1 MILLMK
7 RLLLGLFLGLLVS
20 GSAAAARLDLTEQE
34 NGKDILLDRGDEL
47 VVRLPSNRTTGY
59 SWSLEMTGSGR
70 LEQQGEALYE
80 TPRSDRRMMGAGG
93 VEIWKFRAL
102 KAGQVS
108 LKFNYRRP
116 WEKDVPPVK
125 TVSWPVTIRP

>member
-1 MILLMK
+1 MMIRMK
-7 RLLLGLFLGLLVS
+7 HFLLGLIMALVVS

-47 VVRLPSNRTTGY
+47 VIRLLSNRTTGY
-59 SWSLEMTGSGR
+59 SWSLVMTGSGV
-70 LEQQGEALYE
+70 LEQEGEAAYE
-80 TPRSDRRMMGAGG
+80 TQRSDRRVMGAGG
-93 VEIWKFRAL
+93 VEIWKFRAVKTGL
-102 KAGQVS
+102 IT

-125 TVSWPVTIRP
+125 SLSWPVTIRP

>member
-1 MILLMK
+1 MIFRMT
-7 RLLLGLFLGLLVS
+7 RFLLGLFLGLLVS

-59 SWSLEMTGSGR
+59 SWSLVMTGSGV
-70 LEQQGEALYE
+70 LKQQGEAAYE
-80 TPRSDRRMMGAGG
+80 TLRSDRRLMGAGG
-93 VEIWKFRAL
+93 VEIWKFCAV
-102 KAGQVS
+102 KAGA
-108 LKFNYRRP
+108 LTLTFNYRRP

-125 TVSWPVTIRP
+125 SLTWPVTIRP

>member
-1 MILLMK
+1 MIDSMK
-7 RLLLGLFLGLLVS
+7 RLLLGFLLTVLVS
-20 GSAAAARLDLTEQE
+20 GFAAAARLDLTEQE

-47 VVRLPSNRTTGY
+47 VVRLASNRTTGY
-59 SWSLEMTGSGR
+59 SWGLEMTGNGR

-80 TPRSDRRMMGAGG
+80 TLRSDRRLMGAGG
-93 VEIWKFRAL
+93 VEVWKFRAVR
-102 KAGQVS
+102 KGGVV
-108 LKFNYRRP
+108 LKFNYCRP